1 MGGFKYAYPIPLTS
15 NTLDSGRHVPQA
27 KPAIDSSG
35 QADAPAQPLACFHCG
50 LPVPAGIELHVTIND
65 VAQPMCCYGCQAVA
79 QAIVAAGHADFYRH
93 RTQHSP
99 TGEVV
104 IPEFIQ
110 QTEVYDHPE
119 IQKTF
124 VRSTGA
130 HEHEASLILEG
141 IACAACIWLNERHIS
156 RQPGVLDVQ
165 INYATHRARIRWDD
179 TRIKLSAILQAI
191 HNIGYTAHPYDP
203 AQQQQARERER
214 RSQLRRIGITGV
226 LGMQVMVLSLALYMG
241 DWTGIEE
248 GFRDLFRWVGLL
260 LTTPVLLY
268 SGAPFL
274 LGAWRDLKNKSVGM
288 DVPVSLGILVAFG
301 GSLHATLTGQG
312 EVYYD
317 SVVMFVFFLLV
328 SRYFEMVARKRGAET
343 AENLAQA
350 MPAMATRLGAGS
362 DKTRQEIIPAAD
374 LQPGDR
380 VLIKPGAS
388 VPADGTVESGT
399 SGVSEALLSGE
410 STPLLKSPGARLI
423 GGSINM
429 DSALVMRVEK
439 TGLDTVLA
447 EITRLLERAQQE
459 KPAITQLA
467 DRVAAVFVVGVL
479 LLASAAGLYWWQHS
493 PENWLPILVSV
504 LVVTCP
510 CALSLATP
518 TAISAATG
526 TLLAQGLL
534 ATGSARLETLARAT
548 HVVFD
553 KTGTL
558 TVGMPVLVDM
568 QLESPLDEATLL
580 QVAAALELHSEH
592 AAARAIIRRAGN
604 TPFSAEDI
612 HNYPGAG
619 ISGKI
624 DGNSW
629 YIGNA
634 AFVQAHC
641 TSHSEP
647 ATAGEYTQIFLADK
661 DHVHARFSL
670 QDEIR
675 PDARATVQALQQAG
689 RKTVLM
695 SGDNLSA
702 AQAVAKQ
709 VGIDTV
715 FADLGPA
722 EKLHELQKLQQQ
734 GNSVIMVGDGINDAP
749 VLAAA
754 DVSIAMQG
762 AAQISQASADMI
774 LLSNRLTALPE
785 GLHLAQRTLRVIRQN
800 LAWAV
805 TYNLIALPAAVLGLV
820 APWLAAVGMSSSSL
834 LVVLNALRLT
844 RRSG

>member
-1 MGGFKYAYPIPLTS
+1 M
-15 NTLDSGRHVPQA
+15 
-27 KPAIDSSG
+27 
-35 QADAPAQPLACFHCG
+35 ACFHCG
-50 LPVPAGIELHVTIND
+50 LPVPAGLALHVTVND

-93 RTQHSP
+93 RTQLSP
-99 TGEVV
+99 TGEVA

-124 VRSTGA
+124 VRSSGA

-141 IACAACIWLNERHIS
+141 IACAACIWLNERHLG
-156 RQPGVLDVQ
+156 QLPGVLDVQ

-179 TRIKLSAILQAI
+179 TRIRLSGILQAI

-203 AQQQQARERER
+203 ARQQQARERER
-214 RSQLRRIGITGV
+214 RTQLRRIGITGV
-226 LGMQVMVLSLALYMG
+226 LGMQVMVLSFALYLG

-248 GFRDLFRWVGLL
+248 GFRNLFRWVGLL

-268 SGAPFL
+268 SGAPFFH
-274 LGAWRDLKNKSVGM
+274 GAWRDLKNKRVGM

-301 GSLHATLTGQG
+301 GSIHATLTGQG

-350 MPAMATRLGAGS
+350 LPAMATRLGADG
-362 DKTRQEIIPAAD
+362 DAARQEIIPAAE

-380 VLIKPGAS
+380 VLIKPGAA
-388 VPADGTVESGT
+388 VPADGTVESGS

-410 STPLLKSPGARLI
+410 STPLLKSAGAKLI

-467 DRVAAVFVVGVL
+467 DRVAAVFVIGVL
-479 LLASAAGLYWWQHS
+479 LLAGAAGLYWWQHS
-493 PENWLPILVSV
+493 PQNWLPILVSI

-548 HVVFD
+548 YVVFD

-558 TVGMPVLVDM
+558 TVGVPVLVDV
-568 QLESPLDEATLL
+568 QTDSPLDEATLL
-580 QVAAALELHSEH
+580 QIAAALESHSEH
-592 AAARAIIRRAGN
+592 AAAHAIIERAVN
-604 TPFSAEDI
+604 TPLNAENI

-619 ISGKI
+619 ISGEI
-624 DGNSW
+624 DGKHW

-641 TSHSEP
+641 TTHGKLDSRNQL
-647 ATAGEYTQIFLADK
+647 TQIFLADK
-661 DHVHARFSL
+661 ERVHARLSL

-675 PDARATVQALQQAG
+675 PDARATVEALQQAG
-689 RKTVLM
+689 RNVILM
-695 SGDNLSA
+695 SGDNHSA
-702 AQAVAKQ
+702 ARAVAEQ

-722 EKLHELQKLQQQ
+722 DKLRELQKLQQQ
-734 GNSVIMVGDGINDAP
+734 GNTVIMVGDGINDAP

-774 LLSNRLTALPE
+774 LLSNRLTALSG
-785 GLHLAQRTLRVIRQN
+785 GLRLAQRTLRIIRQN

-805 TYNLIALPAAVLGLV
+805 TYNLIALPAAALGLV
-820 APWLAAVGMSSSSL
+820 APWAAAIGMSSSSL

-844 RRSG
+844 RGGE